1 MDEKQIISQREWF
14 LFRGLLKGSDIAK
27 GNLHLIFVEKKKI
40 PLVPISFETHTLSKN
55 SDVLILQSVLEDKF
69 LGLGAHS

>member
-1 MDEKQIISQREWF
+1 MCK
-14 LFRGLLKGSDIAK
+14 
-27 GNLHLIFVEKKKI
+27 EKKKI